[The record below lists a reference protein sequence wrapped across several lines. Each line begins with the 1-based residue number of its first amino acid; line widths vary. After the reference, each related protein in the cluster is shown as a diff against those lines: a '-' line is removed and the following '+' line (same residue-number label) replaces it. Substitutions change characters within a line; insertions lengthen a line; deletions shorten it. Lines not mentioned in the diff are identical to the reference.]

1 MATRMLPISRIHCG
15 NWDHYAKYSQPSEIK
30 ALALAFLK
38 NAPKT
43 DVNIVVVQ
51 PAREWRA

>member
-1 MATRMLPISRIHCG
+1 MVTRMLPISRIHCG
-15 NWDHYAKYSQPSEIK
+15 NWDHHAKLSQPSEIK
-30 ALALAFLK
+30 ELALAFLK
-38 NAPKT
+38 NALKT